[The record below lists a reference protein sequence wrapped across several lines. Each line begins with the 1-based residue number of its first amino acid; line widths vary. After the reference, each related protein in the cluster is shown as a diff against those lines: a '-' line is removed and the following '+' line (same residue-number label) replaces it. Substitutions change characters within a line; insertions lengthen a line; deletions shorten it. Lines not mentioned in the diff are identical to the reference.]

1 MPWPLSPPR
10 RRNVLSVKRLHGR
23 IEYKWLVA
31 ICFVTGLF
39 MEILDTTIIN
49 TAIPS
54 LTEEFDASP
63 AGIEWVILGYLLALA
78 VFIPASGWI
87 GDRFGTK
94 KTFLFAL
101 TMFTGASVLC
111 GFAQSLEQL
120 IGFRLLQGVG
130 GGMLTPI
137 GTAMLY
143 RAFPPEER
151 ARASAVLIVPT
162 VIAPALGPLVG
173 GFIVTHFSWR
183 WIFYVNIPVGIFGI
197 LFAATFLKEHC
208 EMRSARFDGT
218 GFVLS
223 GAGLAGLLYALS
235 YAPTHGWLS
244 GTVLV
249 TGLGGL
255 VLLALMVKVETTV
268 AEPMLALRLYRDRIF
283 RNGNIAGTL
292 SYGSFI
298 GFIFLLPQFIQGPLD
313 ASAFESGLATF
324 PQAIGVIAMSQFVG
338 RWYHTV
344 GPRRLVTFG
353 MLMAALATLPFA
365 LLDQNTSLGIVAL
378 LMFLRG
384 CFMAFCFMPIQTATY
399 ANIDAPDTG
408 RAAAIFS
415 TQRQTSAALGV
426 AVLATVFVSRT
437 NHGLRA
443 GREPAEALSSGYHWG
458 FVAASIIYVLG
469 ALWSWTR
476 IKNSDAVRTMQPRPK
491 EQRA

>member
-1 MPWPLSPPR
+1 
-10 RRNVLSVKRLHGR
+10 
-23 IEYKWLVA
+23 VA

-49 TAIPS
+49 TAIPT
-54 LTEEFDASP
+54 LTEEFDATP

-101 TMFTGASVLC
+101 TVFTGASVLC

-151 ARASAVLIVPT
+151 ARASAILIVPT

-183 WIFYVNIPVGIFGI
+183 WIFYVNIPVGVFGI
-197 LFAATFLKEHC
+197 LFAATFLKEHR
-208 EMRSARFDGT
+208 ELRSARFDGA
-218 GFVLS
+218 GFLLS

-235 YAPTHGWLS
+235 HAPTHGWLS
-244 GTVLV
+244 GPVLI

-255 VLLALMVKVETTV
+255 MLLAIMVKVETTV

-298 GFIFLLPQFIQGPLD
+298 GFIFLLPQFIQGLLG

-338 RWYHTV
+338 RWYHTI
-344 GPRRLVTFG
+344 GPRRLITFG
-353 MLMAALATLPFA
+353 MTMAAMATLPFA
-365 LLDQNTSLGIVAL
+365 LLDQDSSLLVVAV

-384 CFMAFCFMPIQTATY
+384 CFMAFCFMPIQAATY
-399 ANIDAPDTG
+399 SNIDAPDTG
-408 RAAAIFS
+408 RASAIFS

-426 AVLATVFVSRT
+426 AILATVFISRS
-437 NHGLRA
+437 NHEIDA
-443 GREPAEALSSGYHWG
+443 GRDVVDATLSGYHWG
-458 FVAASIIYVLG
+458 FVGASIIFLIG
-469 ALWSWTR
+469 AVWSWTR
-476 IKNSDAVRTMQPRPK
+476 IRDTDAARTMRPRP
-491 EQRA
+491 RASAT

>member
-1 MPWPLSPPR
+1 
-10 RRNVLSVKRLHGR
+10 
-23 IEYKWLVA
+23 
-31 ICFVTGLF
+31 

-49 TAIPS
+49 TAIPT
-54 LTEEFDASP
+54 LTEEFDATP

-101 TMFTGASVLC
+101 TVFTGASVLC

-151 ARASAVLIVPT
+151 ARASAILIVPT

-183 WIFYVNIPVGIFGI
+183 WIFYVNIPVGVFGI
-197 LFAATFLKEHC
+197 LFAATFLKEHR
-208 EMRSARFDGT
+208 ELRSARFDGA
-218 GFVLS
+218 GFLLS

-235 YAPTHGWLS
+235 HAPTHGWLS
-244 GTVLV
+244 GPVLI

-255 VLLALMVKVETTV
+255 MLLAIMVKVETTV

-298 GFIFLLPQFIQGPLD
+298 GFIFLLPQFIQGLLG

-338 RWYHTV
+338 RWYHTI
-344 GPRRLVTFG
+344 GPRRLITFG
-353 MLMAALATLPFA
+353 MTMAAMATLPFA
-365 LLDQNTSLGIVAL
+365 LLDQDSSLLVVAV

-384 CFMAFCFMPIQTATY
+384 CFMAFCFMPIQAATY
-399 ANIDAPDTG
+399 SNIDAPDTG
-408 RAAAIFS
+408 RASAIFS

-426 AVLATVFVSRT
+426 AILATVFISRS
-437 NHGLRA
+437 NHEIDA
-443 GREPAEALSSGYHWG
+443 GRDVVDATLSGYHWG
-458 FVAASIIYVLG
+458 FVGASIIFLIG
-469 ALWSWTR
+469 AVWSWTR
-476 IKNSDAVRTMQPRPK
+476 IRDTDAARTMRPRP
-491 EQRA
+491 RASAT

>member
-1 MPWPLSPPR
+1 M
-10 RRNVLSVKRLHGR
+10 KRIFGR

-49 TAIPS
+49 TAIPT
-54 LTEEFDASP
+54 LTEEFDATP

-101 TMFTGASVLC
+101 TVFTSASILC

-151 ARASAVLIVPT
+151 ARASAILIVPT

-197 LFAATFLKEHC
+197 VFAATFLKEHR
-208 EMRSARFDGT
+208 ELRSARFDLA

-235 YAPTHGWLS
+235 HAPTHGWLS
-244 GTVLV
+244 GQVLA

-255 VLLALMVKVETTV
+255 VLLAIMVKVETTIT
-268 AEPMLALRLYRDRIF
+268 EPMLALRLYRDRIF

-298 GFIFLLPQFIQGPLD
+298 GFIFLLPQFLQGLLGTT
-313 ASAFESGLATF
+313 AFESGLATF

-353 MLMAALATLPFA
+353 MTMAATVTLLFVF
-365 LLDQNTSLGIVAL
+365 LDQNSSLFVVAV

-384 CFMAFCFMPIQTATY
+384 CFMAFCFMPIQAATY
-399 ANIDAPDTG
+399 SNIDAPDTG
-408 RAAAIFS
+408 RASAIFS
-415 TQRQTSAALGV
+415 AQRQTSAALGV
-426 AVLATVFVSRT
+426 AILATVFVSRS
-437 NHGLRA
+437 NHGLDA
-443 GREPAEALSSGYHWG
+443 GREPTTALLSGYHWG
-458 FVAASIIYVLG
+458 FVGASIIFLIG
-469 ALWSWTR
+469 AAWSWTR
-476 IKNSDAVRTMQPRPK
+476 IKDSDARRTMQPRPK
-491 EQRA
+491 VRTA